1 MDEKLMTEEMLPEE
15 QEQIFEKKS
24 FKKEIGRMGWG
35 LILYMVLNV
44 VIVYLDL
51 VRQIAH
57 LMTQNGSTEITDEQ
71 ILAMAENAGS
81 MIVAVFAGVLFLW
94 IFMGKRVD
102 TKEMFASRRKMNAS
116 ALFEM
121 LGILMFVQMI
131 FSGVISLMEAG
142 LNAFGYTAMGS
153 IESATGSSNT
163 ISMFLYASFVGP
175 IVEELVYRGFVMQS
189 LRKYGTMFAMV
200 LSSFLFGIMHGNIAQ
215 IPFAFFVGLVL
226 AYIAQEYSLKWAMI
240 VHIINNFVFVEL
252 IALIGKMFGETAE
265 ILLSNMAFMGLAVV
279 GAVVLWKKRNS
290 LKAYA
295 EENKSPGQLY
305 TAAFTTVSIA
315 LFTVENLLIAIAAI
329 EPLI

>member
-290 LKAYA
+290 LKAYV

-305 TAAFTTVSIA
+305 TAAFTTVSIV
-315 LFTVENLLIAIAAI
+315 LFTVGNLLIAIAAI